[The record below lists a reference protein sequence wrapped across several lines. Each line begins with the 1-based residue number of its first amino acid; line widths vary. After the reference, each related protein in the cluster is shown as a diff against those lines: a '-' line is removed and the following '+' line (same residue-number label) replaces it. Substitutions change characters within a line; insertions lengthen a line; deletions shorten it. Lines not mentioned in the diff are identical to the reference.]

1 LIQFIVVE
9 KRFGHGRIDALYCGF
24 LFLKTMK
31 ITVAIVIAVTNANI
45 PKMSKTLL
53 IVSFVET
60 LWMLSWAFL

>member
-1 LIQFIVVE
+1 MLCTVV
-9 KRFGHGRIDALYCGF
+9 F

-53 IVSFVET
+53 IVSLLRLFGCC
-60 LWMLSWAFL
+60 LGHFYSQD

>member
-1 LIQFIVVE
+1 MLCTVV
-9 KRFGHGRIDALYCGF
+9 F

-60 LWMLSWAFL
+60 LWMLSWAFYSQD